1 MGSQKRFLLVDHSII
16 DSGGHHL
23 EYAIRILSAAKQL
36 GYSTDLWV
44 NKNATNINIA
54 GVDRV
59 ANVFTSTCWQIQTS
73 QGKLNLIR
81 NYFMGRGRLYGAHQD
96 IEDFSNEFER
106 AFVNN
111 NLSDHDLIF
120 IPTLGMG
127 ELIAVAKAL
136 ARKRLTGKNVHIVL
150 RRDFFQN
157 NSLVDV
163 KKIVQNKI
171 VKDGLSDLSHF
182 ECAHNFK
189 FYTDTVV
196 LTERYNAIG
205 GFHFETLPIP
215 IDDQLPLQGINREQT
230 LTVSYLGDARDEKG
244 YYFLPDLIG
253 AAQYKYQNGR
263 SIRFLIQSNLAQ
275 GGNVKS
281 MAALER
287 LKLLR
292 DSGVKLIYGPFDSHE
307 YANLLL
313 RSSIVVIPYDASQYE
328 ARSSGIL
335 AEAMAVGIPCVYPED
350 TWMSKVAKGHNG
362 VAYGVTCPLQE
373 ALFKLIDNYN
383 QYKTEA
389 MEFSAPWRDYN
400 SSTRIVKILSNAG
413 S

>member
-1 MGSQKRFLLVDHSII
+1 MVSKKRFLLVDHSII
-16 DSGGHHL
+16 NSGGHHL

-44 NKNATNINIA
+44 NKNVTDIDIA

-73 QGKLNLIR
+73 QGKLNLLR
-81 NYFMGRGRLYGAHQD
+81 NCFMGRGRLYGSDRD
-96 IEDFSNEFER
+96 IEEFSNEFEQ
-106 AFVNN
+106 ALVDN

-127 ELIAVAKAL
+127 ELIAVARAL
-136 ARKRLTGKNVHIVL
+136 ARKKLTGKNVHIVL
-150 RRDFFQN
+150 RRDYFQN
-157 NSLVDV
+157 NSLFDV
-163 KKIVQNKI
+163 KRIVHNKIVQ
-171 VKDGLSDLSHF
+171 DGLSDLTRF

-189 FYTDTVV
+189 FYTDTVI

-215 IDDQLPLQGINREQT
+215 IDEQLPSQGINRDQT

-244 YYFLPDLIG
+244 YYLLPDLIE
-253 AAQYKYQNGR
+253 AVQSKHQNDQ

-275 GGNVKS
+275 GGNFKS
-281 MAALER
+281 IAALER
-287 LKLLR
+287 LKVLR
-292 DSGVKLIYGPFDSHE
+292 GSGVKLIYGPFDSHE

-313 RSSIVVIPYDASQYE
+313 RSSIIVIPYDASQYE

-335 AEAMAVGIPCVYPED
+335 AEAMAVGIPCVYPD
-350 TWMSKVAKGHNG
+350 GTWMSKVAKGHNG
-362 VAYGVTCPLQE
+362 VAYGENCPLQE

-389 MEFSAPWRDYN
+389 MEFSAPWRDCN
-400 SSTRIVKILSNAG
+400 SSTRIVKILSNVG
-413 S
+413 N

>member
-1 MGSQKRFLLVDHSII
+1 MGSKKRFVLVDHSII

-23 EYAIRILSAAKQL
+23 EYAIRILTAAKQL

-44 NKNATNINIA
+44 NKKATNINIA

-59 ANVFTSTCWQIQTS
+59 ANVFTSTCWQIQKS

-81 NYFMGRGRLYGAHQD
+81 NYFMGRGKLYGAHRD
-96 IEDFSNEFER
+96 IEEFSNEFER
-106 AFVNN
+106 ALVDN

-127 ELIAVAKAL
+127 ELIAVAKTL
-136 ARKRLTGKNVHIVL
+136 ARKKLTGKNVHIVL
-150 RRDFFQN
+150 RRDYFQN
-157 NSLVDV
+157 NSLFDV
-163 KKIVQNKI
+163 KRIVQNKI
-171 VKDGLSDLSHF
+171 VHDGLSDLTRF

-196 LTERYNAIG
+196 LNERYNAIG
-205 GFHFETLPIP
+205 RFHFETLPIP
-215 IDDQLPLQGINREQT
+215 IDDQLPSQRINCDQI

-244 YYFLPDLIG
+244 YYFLPDLIE
-253 AAQYKYQNGR
+253 AVQYKYQNDR
-263 SIRFLIQSNLAQ
+263 LIKFLIQSNLAQ

-281 MAALER
+281 IAALTR
-287 LKLLR
+287 LKSLR
-292 DSGVKLIYGPFDSHE
+292 DSNVKLMYGPFGSHE
-307 YANLLL
+307 YADLIL
-313 RSSIVVIPYDASQYE
+313 RSNIIVIPYDASQYE

-335 AEAMAVGIPCVYPED
+335 AEAMAVGIPCVYPD
-350 TWMSKVAKGHNG
+350 GTWMSKVAKGHNG
-362 VAYGVTCPLQE
+362 VAYGENCSLQE

-400 SSTRIVKILSNAG
+400 SSTRVVKMLSQAEN
-413 S
+413 